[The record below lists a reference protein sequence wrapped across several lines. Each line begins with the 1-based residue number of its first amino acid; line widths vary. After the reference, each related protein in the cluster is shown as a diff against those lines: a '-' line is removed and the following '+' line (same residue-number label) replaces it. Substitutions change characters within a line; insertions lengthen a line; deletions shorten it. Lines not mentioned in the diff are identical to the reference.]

1 MELRYQ
7 IILAALLLVNIVAF
21 AAYGIDK
28 RKAQKGRWRIP
39 ESTLL
44 LLAFFG
50 GAIGALM
57 GMRVFHHKTKH
68 WKFKILVPLFLI
80 LQFALA
86 GWFFYRGIAL

>member
-1 MELRYQ
+1 MELWHQ
-7 IILAALLLVNIVAF
+7 ITLAVFLLVNIAAL

-44 LLAFFG
+44 LLAFLG
-50 GAIGALM
+50 GALGASL

-68 WKFKILVPLFLI
+68 WKFKILVPLFLA
-80 LQFALA
+80 LHLALA
-86 GWFFYRGIAL
+86 VFLIYRSLS

>member
-1 MELRYQ
+1 MEMRCR
-7 IILAALLLVNIVAF
+7 IILAALLLVNIAAF

-28 RKAQKGRWRIP
+28 RKARKGRWRIP

-50 GAIGALM
+50 GSVGALL

-68 WKFKILVPLFLI
+68 WKFKILVPLFLV
-80 LQFALA
+80 LQLALA
-86 GWFFYRGIAL
+86 GWLIYRSIAL

>member
-1 MELRYQ
+1 MRYQ
-7 IILAALLLVNIVAF
+7 IILAALLVNIVAF
-21 AAYGIDK
+21 AAYVIDK

-39 ESTLL
+39 ESMLL

-68 WKFKILVPLFLI
+68 WKFKILVPLFLVMQ
-80 LQFALA
+80 LALA
-86 GWFFYRGIAL
+86 GWLIYRSSAL

>member
-1 MELRYQ
+1 MELRYK
-7 IILAALLLVNIVAF
+7 IILAALLLINIVAF

-28 RKAQKGRWRIP
+28 RKAKKDKWRTP

-44 LLAFFG
+44 LLAFLG
-50 GAIGALM
+50 GATGALL

-68 WKFKILVPLFLI
+68 WKFKILVPLFLA

-86 GWFFYRGIAL
+86 GWLIYRGVV

>member
-1 MELRYQ
+1 MDLRYQ

-50 GAIGALM
+50 GSLGALL
-57 GMRVFHHKTKH
+57 GMRAFHHKTKH
-68 WKFKILVPLFLI
+68 LKFKILVPLFLAMQ
-80 LQFALA
+80 LALA
-86 GWFFYRGIAL
+86 GWLIYRSMGV

>member
-1 MELRYQ
+1 MDLRYQ
-7 IILAALLLVNIVAF
+7 IILAALLVNIVAF

-39 ESTLL
+39 ESMLL

-68 WKFKILVPLFLI
+68 WKFKILVPLFLV
-80 LQFALA
+80 LQLALIV
-86 GWFFYRGIAL
+86 WLIYRSMGL

>member
-1 MELRYQ
+1 MDLRYQ
-7 IILAALLLVNIVAF
+7 IILAALLLVNIVTF
-21 AAYGIDK
+21 ATYGIDK

-68 WKFKILVPLFLI
+68 WKFKILVPMFLV
-80 LQFALA
+80 LQLALA
-86 GWFFYRGIAL
+86 GWLIYRSSAL

>member
-1 MELRYQ
+1 MDLRYQ
-7 IILAALLLVNIVAF
+7 IFLAALLLVNIVAF

-28 RKAQKGRWRIP
+28 RKAQKGKWRIP

-68 WKFKILVPLFLI
+68 WKFKILVPLFLV
-80 LQFALA
+80 LQLALIV
-86 GWFFYRGIAL
+86 WLIYRSMGL

>member
-1 MELRYQ
+1 MDLRYQ
-7 IILAALLLVNIVAF
+7 IILAALLVNIVAF

-68 WKFKILVPLFLI
+68 WKFKILVPLFLV
-80 LQFALA
+80 LQLALIV
-86 GWFFYRGIAL
+86 WLIYRSMGL